1 VEVTSPRYYWQRS
14 GYFEQPVIE
23 FTVRNGGKVP
33 LSRVYF
39 SSVLSSPGRAIPWVK
54 QEFVQCFQGGLE
66 PRERQQITL
75 QPRDAAWRDPKLK
88 YLPDAELKVVATNSE
103 DASEQ
108 RLIAV
113 DTGSLDLKRKVRAAL
128 K

>member
-1 VEVTSPRYYWQRS
+1 
-14 GYFEQPVIE
+14 
-23 FTVRNGGKVP
+23 
-33 LSRVYF
+33 
-39 SSVLSSPGRAIPWVK
+39 
-54 QEFVQCFQGGLE
+54 
-66 PRERQQITL
+66 
-75 QPRDAAWRDPKLK
+75 LK